1 MSISWQL
8 DAEPRPA
15 ILVLPPGAASLDE
28 AEAAI
33 ELWEHYRRRKL
44 DPTQR
49 LAVQVMMA
57 QDSAGMWAARTTG
70 REMPRQNGKG
80 DEIEVVELWGL
91 VQRAEA
97 ILHTVHDAVLLAT
110 QTQQRMLA
118 ALDHKDLRSKVRRV
132 WTGTG
137 QQMIEMANGGTIWYR
152 TRTNGGAR
160 GVDDVSRLVVDESQ
174 HATSEHMEAVSPT
187 LLANADP
194 QLNACG
200 TAALGARSEWWW
212 MMRCRA
218 LSAAPGAFGY
228 VGHTAER
235 VSLDE
240 AGRPVQL
247 PVDVEDRG
255 LWRSANPAVAAGR
268 GSGMEFLEEQFKRL
282 GPEGFAREHL
292 CVWDP
297 MPSSE
302 RAGHMAEYW
311 SEWWWMMRC
320 RALSAAPGAFG
331 YIGHTAE
338 RVSLDGAGR
347 PVQLPVDVEDRDL
360 WRSANPVVA
369 AGRGGG
375 MEFLEEQ
382 FQRLGPEGFAR
393 EHLCVWDPMPS
404 SERAGHM
411 AEYWS
416 ATRIEFAPEMHPGAV
431 RLGWAVD
438 AAGASASIAVAVGS
452 AHVPYVELVDHRK
465 GVGWLPER
473 LAELVQR
480 WSPPAVGHNNAGAT
494 AAQVGAVLEALVSE
508 GVDASI
514 MEPLPGAR
522 WAAACGAVDVAARE
536 GRLSRHAE
544 QPPLDLAGDRAGVR
558 LIGDGSAW
566 DARSASVPV
575 SPLEA
580 ITAAVAVLPQPAVE
594 EAAPKPVFAW

>member
-1 MSISWQL
+1 MGGWRRRWLLLLRPCRRLLPWWRRCRLSISWQL

-247 PVDVEDRG
+247 PVDVEDR
-255 LWRSANPAVAAGR
+255 
-268 GSGMEFLEEQFKRL
+268 
-282 GPEGFAREHL
+282 
-292 CVWDP
+292 
-297 MPSSE
+297 
-302 RAGHMAEYW
+302 
-311 SEWWWMMRC
+311 
-320 RALSAAPGAFG
+320 
-331 YIGHTAE
+331 
-338 RVSLDGAGR
+338 
-347 PVQLPVDVEDRDL
+347 DL

-411 AEYWS
+411 AEYWA
-416 ATRIEFAPEMHPGAV
+416 ATRIEFAPGMHPGAV

-480 WSPPAVGHNNAGAT
+480 WSPPAVAHNNAGAT
-494 AAQVGAVLEALVSE
+494 AAQVGAVLEALVSA

-558 LIGDGSAW
+558 LIGDGFAW

-580 ITAAVAVLPQPAVE
+580 ITAAVAVLPKPAVE

>member
-118 ALDHKDLRSKVRRV
+118 ALDHKDLRLKVRRV

-137 QQMIEMANGGTIWYR
+137 QQMIEMVNGGTIWYR

-160 GVDDVSRLVVDESQ
+160 GVDDVSRLVVDEAQ

-228 VGHTAER
+228 IGHTAER

-240 AGRPVQL
+240 AGRPVQM

-255 LWRSANPAVAAGR
+255 
-268 GSGMEFLEEQFKRL
+268 
-282 GPEGFAREHL
+282 
-292 CVWDP
+292 
-297 MPSSE
+297 
-302 RAGHMAEYW
+302 
-311 SEWWWMMRC
+311 
-320 RALSAAPGAFG
+320 
-331 YIGHTAE
+331 
-338 RVSLDGAGR
+338 
-347 PVQLPVDVEDRDL
+347 L

-404 SERAGHM
+404 SAPRKASARSLSSLRIM
-411 AEYWS
+411 AE
-416 ATRIEFAPEMHPGAV
+416 I
-431 RLGWAVD
+431 
-438 AAGASASIAVAVGS
+438 
-452 AHVPYVELVDHRK
+452 
-465 GVGWLPER
+465 
-473 LAELVQR
+473 
-480 WSPPAVGHNNAGAT
+480 
-494 AAQVGAVLEALVSE
+494 
-508 GVDASI
+508 
-514 MEPLPGAR
+514 
-522 WAAACGAVDVAARE
+522 CGGE
-536 GRLSRHAE
+536 
-544 QPPLDLAGDRAGVR
+544 
-558 LIGDGSAW
+558 
-566 DARSASVPV
+566 
-575 SPLEA
+575 
-580 ITAAVAVLPQPAVE
+580 
-594 EAAPKPVFAW
+594 

>member
-1 MSISWQL
+1 LSISWQL

-33 ELWEHYRRRKL
+33 ELWEHYRRRRL

-57 QDSAGMWAARTTG
+57 QNSAGGWAARTTG

-137 QQMIEMANGGTIWYR
+137 QQMIEMVNGGTIWYR

-160 GVDDVSRLVVDESQ
+160 GVDDVSRLVVDEAQ

-200 TAALGARSEWWW
+200 DRRARRSVGVVVDDALQGFERCAWRVRVHRSHGREGQPRRGWGG
-212 MMRCRA
+212 RCRC
-218 LSAAPGAFGY
+218 LS
-228 VGHTAER
+228 TSR
-235 VSLDE
+235 
-240 AGRPVQL
+240 
-247 PVDVEDRG
+247 DRG
-255 LWRSANPAVAAGR
+255 
-268 GSGMEFLEEQFKRL
+268 
-282 GPEGFAREHL
+282 
-292 CVWDP
+292 
-297 MPSSE
+297 
-302 RAGHMAEYW
+302 
-311 SEWWWMMRC
+311 
-320 RALSAAPGAFG
+320 
-331 YIGHTAE
+331 
-338 RVSLDGAGR
+338 
-347 PVQLPVDVEDRDL
+347 L

-382 FQRLGPEGFAR
+382 FRRLGPEGFAR

-404 SERAGHM
+404 SEQAGHM

-416 ATRIEFAPEMHPGAV
+416 ATRIEFAPEMHPCAV

-452 AHVPYVELVDHRK
+452 AHAPYVELVDHRK

-480 WSPPAVGHNNAGAT
+480 WSPPALAHNNAGAT
-494 AAQVGAVLEALVSE
+494 AAQVGAVLEGVGVGGRRCVDHGALCRAPV
-508 GVDASI
+508 GPRRV
-514 MEPLPGAR
+514 
-522 WAAACGAVDVAARE
+522 V
-536 GRLSRHAE
+536 LSMWR
-544 QPPLDLAGDRAGVR
+544 RVR
-558 LIGDGSAW
+558 GG
-566 DARSASVPV
+566 
-575 SPLEA
+575 
-580 ITAAVAVLPQPAVE
+580 
-594 EAAPKPVFAW
+594 